1 MRTDLALPLSIT
13 LLAGAITL
21 HALSPASAQEAP
33 VAQEPLAAPAPVA
46 VAPAPVV
53 ATAAVTAPLGPECT
67 PIRLGT
73 AREYEK
79 VITDLTAPGRRSIAV
94 IDSGL
99 VCAW

>member
-1 MRTDLALPLSIT
+1 MRTDLALPFSIT

-21 HALSPASAQEAP
+21 HALSPASAQESP

-53 ATAAVTAPLGPECT
+53 ATAAAPLGPECT

>member
-1 MRTDLALPLSIT
+1 M
-13 LLAGAITL
+13 
-21 HALSPASAQEAP
+21 
-33 VAQEPLAAPAPVA
+33 AAPAPMA
-46 VAPAPVV
+46 
-53 ATAAVTAPLGPECT
+53 ATLPMAATAPLGPECT

-79 VITDLTAPGRRSIAV
+79 VITDLTAPGRRSVAV